1 MNRYRYRRIV
11 WYGCVL
17 GQSVGDRR
25 CCRKSPIPSELVT
38 YARTVLRT
46 AFALTRRR
54 TGLVFCVR
62 MQLHSA
68 DPTYT
73 RSERARDNFR
83 LAAKL
88 SIGFVAI
95 LWLIPLLGWDL
106 ELERFGVR
114 PRQWL
119 GLPGILVAPLL
130 HAGFIHLIA
139 NTLPLLVLGTTMLHL
154 YPTAAFR
161 VLSAVYLGPGIAVWL
176 LARDG
181 NHVGA
186 SGLVY
191 GLVSY
196 IFVAG
201 LIRRDRRAI
210 AASLLVAFM
219 YGTLV
224 WGVLPIRNGVSW
236 ETHLAA
242 ALIGASMAIALRHAD
257 IPPRTRYS
265 WEGETDDDPDE
276 TKTPIA
282 IAGQA
287 VEASVPATE
296 LIAGTPPA
304 GPKSRG

>member
-1 MNRYRYRRIV
+1 
-11 WYGCVL
+11 
-17 GQSVGDRR
+17 
-25 CCRKSPIPSELVT
+25 
-38 YARTVLRT
+38 
-46 AFALTRRR
+46 
-54 TGLVFCVR
+54 
-62 MQLHSA
+62 MQIHSA
-68 DPTYT
+68 DPAFT
-73 RSERARDNFR
+73 RSESARDNFR

-88 SIGFVAI
+88 SLGFVAV
-95 LWLIPLLGWDL
+95 LWLIPLLGWGL

-114 PRQWL
+114 PREWI

-161 VLSAVYLGPGIAVWL
+161 VLPAIYIGPGIAVWL
-176 LARDG
+176 FARAG

-191 GLVSY
+191 GMVSY
-196 IFVAG
+196 VFVAG

-219 YGTLV
+219 YGASV
-224 WGVLPIRNGVSW
+224 WGVLPIRNGMSW

-242 ALIGASMAIALRHAD
+242 ALIGALMAIALRHAD
-257 IPPRTRYS
+257 MPPRTQYS

-276 TKTPIA
+276 SQTPMA
-282 IAGQA
+282 IPGQE
-287 VEASVPATE
+287 VETRVSTSE
-296 LIAGTPPA
+296 LSAGTPPTES
-304 GPKSRG
+304 KSHG